1 MSDDLRA
8 GACRLRGSS
17 FLILISNKGGNPMFL
32 LLAIILILM
41 FGGGLFFHILGSA
54 IYIFLVLA
62 LISFIYHFIAG
73 RRAV

>member
-1 MSDDLRA
+1 
-8 GACRLRGSS
+8 
-17 FLILISNKGGNPMFL
+17 MFL